1 MFNFKQMGV
10 ASAIALGFVLSAN
23 AAGTDTV
30 DFKVKITITESCKFT
45 GTKASD
51 VNFGSYDRSIDAN
64 DAAGSLFVTC
74 TKGTPFKIGLNNGL
88 NAVSTQR
95 NMKLSATGDII
106 PYNLFTDSTR
116 QTAWSDLTTAPFSG
130 TGTGSEVTVPVYGR
144 VPTGSTNVP
153 AGNYE
158 DTVTATVSY

>member
-30 DFKVKITITESCKFT
+30 DFKVKITITETCKFT

-64 DAAGSLFVTC
+64 DASGSLFVTC
-74 TKGTPFKIGLNNGL
+74 TKGTPYKIGLNSGR
-88 NAVSTQR
+88 NAVGTQR
-95 NMKLSATGDII
+95 KMKHLTLTDVIA
-106 PYNLFTDSTR
+106 YNLYTDSNRT
-116 QTAWSDLTTAPFSG
+116 TAWGDLATAPLTG
-130 TGTGSEVTVPVYGR
+130 TGTGTEVTLPVYGR
-144 VPTGSTNVP
+144 VPTGSTNVS
-153 AGNYE
+153 AGDYE
-158 DTVTATVSY
+158 DVVTATVSY